1 MKTNKI
7 SHFSSNLKLLKN
19 CKGVDIGTKAKNI
32 KIISEK
38 GKCLIPITLIIN
50 IKAFKQLL
58 NENKITEPLNYD
70 WSKFKISN
78 KHQETILKKI
88 KSEFKDK
95 PLVIRSSATCED
107 SPLLSFA
114 GQYSSF
120 LNIKGKKRII
130 KAIKLC
136 YQSLFSD
143 NAKIYAKIS
152 HVKLENENMAIA
164 IQELKPV
171 IIAGVIFTV
180 DPVNRDYKKVIVE
193 YTEGLGDS
201 IISGHKKPT
210 QRIIK
215 RTEIKNLK
223 DIFLKKLFHDA
234 LILEKI
240 FGKPQDIEWGWD
252 GKNIYV
258 FQSRNITTLNNQ
270 PKIKPYNFHKSKPIG
285 IGETICNGLSKGP
298 LRIIEK
304 NKDYD
309 KIKKGDIIFIKCK
322 SDTSLIRKISLIDG
336 LIIKGGVLSHMAV
349 IAREFNIPCLTEVK
363 SINEKIESFKNKEVI
378 IDTST
383 KQILITQ

>member
-1 MKTNKI
+1 MLLNNKK
-7 SHFSSNLKLLKN
+7 SFSDNLKLLEDCKN
-19 CKGVDIGTKAKNI
+19 SDIGTKAKNI
-32 KIISEK
+32 KIINEK
-38 GKCLIPITLIIN
+38 GKCLIPKTLIID
-50 IKAFKQLL
+50 IMVFKQLL
-58 NENKITEPLNYD
+58 NENKIIEPLNYD

-78 KHQETILKKI
+78 KHHETILKKI

-143 NAKIYAKIS
+143 NAKIYAKLG

-180 DPVNRDYKKVIVE
+180 DPVNIDYGKMVVE

-210 QRIIK
+210 QKIIE
-215 RTEIKNLK
+215 RTKIKNLQN
-223 DIFLKKLFHDA
+223 IFLKKLSHDA

-252 GKNIYV
+252 GKNIYI

-270 PKIKPYNFHKSKPIG
+270 PRINPSESHRSNPVG
-285 IGETICNGLSKGP
+285 IGETICTGLSKGP

-322 SDTSLIRKISLIDG
+322 ADTSLIRKISLIDG
-336 LIIKGGVLSHMAV
+336 LIIQGGVLSHIAV

-363 SINEKIESFKNKEVI
+363 SINEKIENFKNKEVI
-378 IDTST
+378 INTFT